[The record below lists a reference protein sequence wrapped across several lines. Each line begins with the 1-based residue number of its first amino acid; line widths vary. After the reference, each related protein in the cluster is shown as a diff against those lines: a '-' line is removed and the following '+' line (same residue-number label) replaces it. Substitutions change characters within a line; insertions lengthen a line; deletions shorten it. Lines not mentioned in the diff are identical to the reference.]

1 MLCKPISNS
10 RYTRPRE
17 LTIPAAKR
25 QSAGRSRPNSARG
38 RRERRG
44 AAAVELAVVSPLL
57 VLILLGI
64 VQFGCIFFTRQTM
77 VHAAREG
84 IRHIAVE
91 GATEAEGTQVTQD
104 YLDVFGINGA
114 IITAQNAYKG
124 NGNSAAARQVT
135 LQVALPAENASIL
148 GDVLGL
154 FSSESRITVDL
165 SMRKEGELVA
175 PPSS

>member
-1 MLCKPISNS
+1 MLCKSISNS
-10 RYTRPRE
+10 RYTRLRG
-17 LTIPAAKR
+17 LTIPAER
-25 QSAGRSRPNSARG
+25 PRSVGRWRPNSARG
-38 RRERRG
+38 RRDRRG

-91 GATEAEGTQVTQD
+91 GATAAEGTQVTED
-104 YLDVFGINGA
+104 YLDTFGINGA

-135 LQVALPAENASIL
+135 MQVELPAENASLL